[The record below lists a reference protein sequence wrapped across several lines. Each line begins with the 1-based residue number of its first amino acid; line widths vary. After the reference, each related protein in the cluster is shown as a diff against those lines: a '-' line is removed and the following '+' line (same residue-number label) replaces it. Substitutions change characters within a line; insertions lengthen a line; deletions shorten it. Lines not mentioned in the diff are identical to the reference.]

1 METQRTRTLPA
12 GFQVP
17 KTPGVRALGQHTLLE
32 YHGCDPE
39 RLRRVAGV
47 RAAMVEAARKAN
59 GTLVRAVF
67 HSFSP
72 WGVSGVV
79 VISESHLTIHT
90 WPEHGFAAV
99 DVFSC
104 CRKLRH
110 AAVRRFLK
118 EALGS
123 KRVESRTLLRGE
135 GVMVGVRPAFPSPR
149 PRSRQ

>member
-1 METQRTRTLPA
+1 METQRTRKLPA

-17 KTPGVRALGQHTLLE
+17 KAPGLRALGQHTLLE

-39 RLRRVAGV
+39 RLRRVAG
-47 RAAMVEAARKAN
+47 VEAARKAN

-104 CRKLRH
+104 CHKLRH
-110 AAVRRFLK
+110 AEVRRFLK
-118 EALGS
+118 EALGA

-135 GVMVGVRPAFPSPR
+135 GVMGGVRPAFPSPR
-149 PRSRQ
+149 TRSRR

>member
-1 METQRTRTLPA
+1 MATQRTDARRA
-12 GFQVP
+12 GDKVP
-17 KTPGVRALGQHTLLE
+17 RKAALGRHTLLE
-32 YHGCDPE
+32 FLECDPE
-39 RLRRVAGV
+39 RLSRVAGV
-47 RAAMVEAARKAN
+47 RVLMMEAAQRAN
-59 GTLVRAVF
+59 GTIVRAVF

-110 AAVRRFLK
+110 AEVRRFLK
-118 EALGS
+118 EALGAR
-123 KRVESRTLLRGE
+123 RVQSRTLLRGE
-135 GVMVGVRPAFPSPR
+135 GVGGSVRPAVPSPHR
-149 PRSRQ
+149 RSRP